1 MPYDILTIEGE
12 EIQSVLEVGS
22 PGLPGAQGPPG
33 IPGSPGAPGTPGS
46 VGPPGPTGPGVPLGG
61 TTGQALQKKS
71 AADFDTI
78 WVTPAAGG
86 VTKFN
91 TRTGDIVL
99 SLADV
104 TGALG
109 YTPASATRQVLTGS
123 GLTGGGD
130 LSADRTLSLSAVG
143 TAGTYGDT
151 SHYPVIT
158 TDPQGRVSGVT
169 VQPLSAGLPSGWINV
184 KSAPYNALGNGVADD
199 TAAIQAAINALTQT
213 GTARGGTI
221 YFPPGSYLCSGSL
234 SCNSMY
240 GVVLLGA
247 GGIGPG
253 DSIRP
258 ISQLVYTGTG
268 ARFLDFRSSNGCRIQ
283 GLGVEYNNAGFAG
296 SLLDLSH
303 GTAGYDSCNDV
314 IEHCMF
320 GAATGSGLRTA
331 SCAISLHLAITT
343 WIQHCVIKNCL
354 TGIRGGEKLGTNNV
368 GYSNAIVVRDCQF
381 NNNDVHI
388 QNISQR
394 WTVDGCTFEL
404 LDTSGTGPT
413 RAVITSDINTSDG
426 TSFGSTFS
434 FSNNWVGDVGQ
445 TSTSLNG
452 AVDNVQTTITVNTG
466 GQFPAPGFTGFEIAV
481 ENERMQVT
489 TVNGTIWT
497 VIRGRDG
504 TTAAAHATGVAVTM
518 SLEAAL
524 LQQPLNVW
532 QGINITGNYF
542 QTGSA
547 PAIRG
552 RAVGRGWYIAGNSFG
567 VSNTAGWTGSAID
580 LGDGT
585 VAAQQKF
592 GVTVLGNDFSGSAL
606 STGADITTTPKGHFR
621 LSIWS
626 NYGHSGKGNDVLS
639 LTPHLD
645 LTRQQGLANPTGALL
660 AGSGTGATLAALQG
674 NDTGGFVQITTGTGT
689 TTGGLI
695 DITLGS
701 PFDATGAAHGNPKV
715 VIFPA
720 NPAAVSAGL
729 YWQDGAST
737 SSAFRVSAVT
747 APAASSTLQFGYF
760 VFM

>member
-1 MPYDILTIEGE
+1 L
-12 EIQSVLEVGS
+12 
-22 PGLPGAQGPPG
+22 
-33 IPGSPGAPGTPGS
+33 
-46 VGPPGPTGPGVPLGG
+46 
-61 TTGQALQKKS
+61 
-71 AADFDTI
+71 
-78 WVTPAAGG
+78 
-86 VTKFN
+86 
-91 TRTGDIVL
+91 
-99 SLADV
+99 
-104 TGALG
+104 
-109 YTPASATRQVLTGS
+109 
-123 GLTGGGD
+123 
-130 LSADRTLSLSAVG
+130 
-143 TAGTYGDT
+143 
-151 SHYPVIT
+151 
-158 TDPQGRVSGVT
+158 
-169 VQPLSAGLPSGWINV
+169 
-184 KSAPYNALGNGVADD
+184 
-199 TAAIQAAINALTQT
+199 
-213 GTARGGTI
+213 
-221 YFPPGSYLCSGSL
+221 
-234 SCNSMY
+234 
-240 GVVLLGA
+240 
-247 GGIGPG
+247 
-253 DSIRP
+253 
-258 ISQLVYTGTG
+258 
-268 ARFLDFRSSNGCRIQ
+268 Q
-283 GLGVEYNNAGFAG
+283 GLGIEYNNAGFAG
-296 SLLDLSH
+296 VLLDFSH

-314 IEHCMF
+314 VEHCMF
-320 GAATGSGLRTA
+320 GAAAGSGLRTA

-343 WIQHCVIKNCL
+343 WIHHCIIKNCL
-354 TGIRGGEKLGTNNV
+354 TGIRGGEKIGTNNV
-368 GYSNAIVVRDCQF
+368 GYSNAIVVRDCQL

-388 QNISQR
+388 QNISQK
-394 WTVDGCTFEL
+394 WTIDGCTFEL
-404 LDTSGTGPT
+404 LDTSGTGPV
-413 RAVITSDINTSDG
+413 RAVISSDINTSDG
-426 TSFGSTFS
+426 TSFGSTFT

-452 AVDNVQTTITVNTG
+452 AVDNVQTTLTVNTG
-466 GQFPAPGFTGFEIAV
+466 GHFPAPGFAGFEIAV

-489 TVNGTIWT
+489 AVSGTTWT

-504 TTAAAHATGVAVTM
+504 TTAAAHASGVSITM

-532 QGINITGNYF
+532 QGINVTGNYF

-552 RAVGRGWYIAGNSFG
+552 RAVGRGWYVAGNSFG

-606 STGADITTTPKGHFR
+606 STGADITTTPRGHFR

-645 LTRQQGLANPTGALL
+645 ITRQQGLANPTGALL

-689 TTGGLI
+689 ATGGLI

-701 PFDATGAAHGNPKV
+701 PFDTTGAAHGNPKV

-737 SSAFRVSAVT
+737 SSVFRVSAVT
-747 APAASSTLQFGYF
+747 APAISSTLQFGYF